1 LKPSI
6 EEHRGLGGP
15 GGKGAV
21 VSPEI
26 ETYTQ
31 HGMHLGDVVVA
42 RERWSRLR
50 LKQQYQVAFLDTAYV
65 ARERWSRLRLKPA
78 RSSAFFDNFGGGKGA
93 VVSPEIETLIYV
105 GNTDL
110 DIAVARERWSRLRL
124 KHVEA
129 KRMLRRVHRGKGA
142 VVSPEIETTKLQRCC
157 LSAYGGKGAVVSPEI
172 ETFYLLR
179 E

>member
-1 LKPSI
+1 MSVARERWSRLRLK
-6 EEHRGLGGP
+6 RCGP
-15 GGKGAV
+15 ILHQAVARSGKGAV

-78 RSSAFFDNFGGGKGA
+78 RSSAFFDNFGGG
-93 VVSPEIETLIYV
+93 T
-105 GNTDL
+105 
-110 DIAVARERWSRLRL
+110 
-124 KHVEA
+124 
-129 KRMLRRVHRGKGA
+129 
-142 VVSPEIETTKLQRCC
+142 
-157 LSAYGGKGAVVSPEI
+157 
-172 ETFYLLR
+172 
-179 E
+179 

>member
-1 LKPSI
+1 MSVARERWSRLRLKPSI

-93 VVSPEIETLIYV
+93 VVSPEIETCRSKKDAPACAPWQ
-105 GNTDL
+105 G
-110 DIAVARERWSRLRL
+110 S
-124 KHVEA
+124 
-129 KRMLRRVHRGKGA
+129 
-142 VVSPEIETTKLQRCC
+142 
-157 LSAYGGKGAVVSPEI
+157 GGLA
-172 ETFYLLR
+172 
-179 E
+179 